1 MKLEVSLFFDLDVC
15 LVAVGM
21 VYHPVLDSCKVLTTI
36 KKKLI
41 MVKIN
46 CLLICF
52 VNGLCDKGV

>member
-1 MKLEVSLFFDLDVC
+1 M
-15 LVAVGM
+15 AVGM
-21 VYHPVLDSCKVLTTI
+21 VYHPVLNSYKVLTTT

-52 VNGLCDKGV
+52 VNGLCDKVV